1 MDVAEPPAAQRFCLD
16 KIADHRFILDLGY
29 AYDGRAAGR
38 RFGDEVGYRVGEIVD
53 FEAVFRRIPLAG
65 TLRRELKIEFT
76 VVVDGVE
83 QVFEI
88 VERYAVD
95 CRPGGLSARAAD
107 DVMIMSAVMAP
118 NTSRFIFSKFAR
130 KVTQIFG

>member
-1 MDVAEPPAAQRFCLD
+1 MDVAEPPAAQWFCLD
-16 KIADHRFILDLGY
+16 KIADHRLVLDLGY

-95 CRPGGLSARAAD
+95 CAPGGLVGPGSRRCD
-107 DVMIMSAVMAP
+107 DNERRDGTEYKSFHLFKICS
-118 NTSRFIFSKFAR
+118 
-130 KVTQIFG
+130 